1 MTSNDKPQ
9 SAPRRSR
16 CTTRRYRWELT
27 LPANEL
33 FCEHGRQPS
42 SAVRPQ
48 DVTEQRVVLAKP
60 REIHEQLLSCR
71 ALGRRADIDDD
82 QTRAL
87 DTLKSLRNAPMFNR
101 PGRWST
107 ANLRDAGQHPG
118 ADVLRQ
124 TRILAD
130 KVSDR

>member
-16 CTTRRYRWELT
+16 CTTDATDGSSLCLRTNCSANTVDSLLPPCVTRVRHIGHYGRDRRPMAAR
-27 LPANEL
+27 
-33 FCEHGRQPS
+33 S
-42 SAVRPQ
+42 Q

-82 QTRAL
+82 QTRQQ
-87 DTLKSLRNAPMFNR
+87 SSCSWISRGF
-101 PGRWST
+101 
-107 ANLRDAGQHPG
+107 
-118 ADVLRQ
+118 
-124 TRILAD
+124 
-130 KVSDR
+130 